1 MIQRVGE
8 VTDSTLP
15 VLIRIGLQL
24 NTKYSERPKTKR
36 QRGKQHLELPVLIL
50 KRELTGR
57 KIISPELPAQGSNNS
72 VRQDQIRQKSQR
84 KTSWFTVMYT
94 AAFSSKNHFI
104 IQNGTEF

>member
-36 QRGKQHLELPVLIL
+36 QRGKQHLELLIL

-84 KTSWFTVMYT
+84 KLTN
-94 AAFSSKNHFI
+94 SKGMNTDGFLSPM
-104 IQNGTEF
+104 